1 LILLAVVSMRRV
13 IQKSILTGL
22 FSVVASLAISFSVV
36 PFLGGRVEGAGLFM
50 TIFCPLAI
58 SIPASALHFWQSEKV
73 RRAEAATREALQ
85 RLSDTYEALRLQS
98 RADGLT
104 GALTRT
110 AFMDD
115 LEVASQQG
123 VSGALLF
130 LDLDHFKAINDRYGH
145 AAGDE
150 ALRCAGRILAR
161 FQKQSN
167 SIVGRL
173 GGEEFG
179 VFQSGLTFDE
189 MLGRC
194 EQLREEI
201 EGIIL
206 HAPSGSRM
214 TISASI
220 GACHCP
226 TGFDPS
232 ECLRAAD
239 DNLYQAKALG
249 RNRVVA

>member
-1 LILLAVVSMRRV
+1 MRRV
-13 IQKSILTGL
+13 IQKSLLTGL
-22 FSVVASLAISFSVV
+22 LSVIASLALSFSVV

-58 SIPASALHFWQSEKV
+58 SVPASALHFWQSEKV

-85 RLSDTYEALRLQS
+85 KLADAYEALRRQS
-98 RADGLT
+98 RTDGLT
-104 GALTRT
+104 GVLTRT

-115 LEVASQQG
+115 LEAASHQG
-123 VSGALLF
+123 LSGALLY
-130 LDLDHFKAINDRYGH
+130 LDLDHFKAINDRNGH

-150 ALRCAGRILAR
+150 ALRCAGQILAR
-161 FQKQSN
+161 YQMHPN
-167 SIVGRL
+167 SMVGRL

-189 MLGRC
+189 MLGCC
-194 EQLREEI
+194 EELREEI
-201 EGIIL
+201 AGIIL
-206 HAPSGSRM
+206 NAPSGSRVM
-214 TISASI
+214 MSASI

-226 TGFDPS
+226 MGFDPS
-232 ECLRAAD
+232 ECLKAAD

>member
-1 LILLAVVSMRRV
+1 LLAVVSMRRV
-13 IQKSILTGL
+13 VQKSILTGL
-22 FSVVASLAISFSVV
+22 LSVVASLALSFCIV

-50 TIFCPLAI
+50 TIFCPLVI

-73 RRAEAATREALQ
+73 RRAEAATIEALQ
-85 RLSDTYEALRLQS
+85 RLADACEALRLQS
-98 RADGLT
+98 RTDGLT
-104 GALTRT
+104 GVLTRT

-123 VSGALLF
+123 LSGALLF

-150 ALRCAGRILAR
+150 ALRCAGSILAR
-161 FQKQSN
+161 YQMPSH

-179 VFQSGLTFDE
+179 VFQSGLAFDE

-194 EQLREEI
+194 EALREEI
-201 EGIIL
+201 AGIIL
-206 HAPSGSRM
+206 HATSGSRVM
-214 TISASI
+214 VSASI

-232 ECLRAAD
+232 ECLKAAD
-239 DNLYQAKALG
+239 ENLYQAKALG

>member
-1 LILLAVVSMRRV
+1 MLAVISMRRV

-22 FSVVASLAISFSVV
+22 LSVIASLALSVSIV

-58 SIPASALHFWQSEKV
+58 SLPASALHFWQSEKV
-73 RRAEAATREALQ
+73 RRADAATREALQ
-85 RLSDTYEALRLQS
+85 KLADAYEALRRQA
-98 RADGLT
+98 RTDGLT
-104 GALTRT
+104 GVLTRT

-115 LEVASQQG
+115 LEAASHQG
-123 VSGALLF
+123 LSGALLY

-161 FQKQSN
+161 YQIQYN
-167 SIVGRL
+167 PIVGRL

-201 EGIIL
+201 AGIIL
-206 HAPSGSRM
+206 HAPSGSRVTM
-214 TISASI
+214 SASI

-226 TGFDPS
+226 MGFDPS
-232 ECLRAAD
+232 ECLKAAD
-239 DNLYQAKALG
+239 VNLYQAKALG
-249 RNRVVA
+249 RNSVVA

>member
-1 LILLAVVSMRRV
+1 MVSMRRV
-13 IQKSILTGL
+13 IQKSVLTGL
-22 FSVVASLAISFSVV
+22 LSVVASLALSFSVV

-73 RRAEAATREALQ
+73 RRAEAATRDALQ
-85 RLSDTYEALRLQS
+85 RLADAYEALRLQS
-98 RADGLT
+98 RTDGLT
-104 GALTRT
+104 GVLTRT

-115 LEVASQQG
+115 LEAASQQSL
-123 VSGALLF
+123 SGALLY

-150 ALRCAGRILAR
+150 ALRCAGGILAR
-161 FQKQSN
+161 YQMQSS

-179 VFQSGLTFDE
+179 LFQIGLTFDE
-189 MLGRC
+189 MRGRC
-194 EQLREEI
+194 EKLREEI
-201 EGIIL
+201 AGIML
-206 HAPSGSRM
+206 HAPSGVGVM
-214 TISASI
+214 ISASI
-220 GACHCP
+220 GACRCP

-232 ECLRAAD
+232 ECLKAAD
-239 DNLYQAKALG
+239 ANLYQAKALG

>member
-1 LILLAVVSMRRV
+1 MRRV
-13 IQKSILTGL
+13 VQKSVLTGL
-22 FSVVASLAISFSVV
+22 LSVAASLALSFSVV

-58 SIPASALHFWQSEKV
+58 SIPASALHFSQSEKV

-85 RLSDTYEALRLQS
+85 RLGDAYEALRLQS
-98 RADGLT
+98 RTDGLT
-104 GALTRT
+104 GVLTRT

-115 LEVASQQG
+115 LGVASQQG
-123 VSGALLF
+123 LSGALLF
-130 LDLDHFKAINDRYGH
+130 LDLDHFKVINDRYGH

-150 ALRCAGRILAR
+150 ALRCVGRILAR
-161 FQKQSN
+161 YQMQSG
-167 SIVGRL
+167 SLAGRL

-179 VFQSGLTFDE
+179 LFQSGLMAEE

-194 EQLREEI
+194 EELREEI
-201 EGIIL
+201 AGIML
-206 HAPSGSRM
+206 HAPSGLRVM
-214 TISASI
+214 ISASI

-226 TGFDPS
+226 AGFDPS
-232 ECLRAAD
+232 ECLKAAD
-239 DNLYQAKALG
+239 ENLYQAKALG

>member
-1 LILLAVVSMRRV
+1 MRRV
-13 IQKSILTGL
+13 FYKSILTGL
-22 FSVVASLAISFSVV
+22 VSVAASLALSYSVV
-36 PFLGGRVEGAGLFM
+36 PFLGGRVEGAGLLM

-58 SIPASALHFWQSEKV
+58 SVPASGLHFRQSEKV
-73 RRAEAATREALQ
+73 RQAEAATREALK
-85 RLSDTYEALRLQS
+85 RLADAYETLRLQS
-98 RADGLT
+98 RTDGLT
-104 GALTRT
+104 GVLART

-123 VSGALLF
+123 MSGTLLF

-150 ALRCAGRILAR
+150 ALRCVGRILAR
-161 FQKQSN
+161 YQTQSDF
-167 SIVGRL
+167 VGRL

-201 EGIIL
+201 AGIIL
-206 HAPSGSRM
+206 HAPSGLRVM
-214 TISASI
+214 MSASI

-226 TGFDPS
+226 MGFDPS
-232 ECLRAAD
+232 ECLKAAD
-239 DNLYQAKALG
+239 ENLYQAKALG

>member
-1 LILLAVVSMRRV
+1 MVSMRRV
-13 IQKSILTGL
+13 FQKSILTGL
-22 FSVVASLAISFSVV
+22 LSVVASLVLSFSVV

-73 RRAEAATREALQ
+73 RRAEAATRDALQ
-85 RLSDTYEALRLQS
+85 RLSDAYEVLRLQS
-98 RADGLT
+98 RTDGLT
-104 GALTRT
+104 GVLNRT

-115 LEVASQQG
+115 LEVASQQR
-123 VSGALLF
+123 VFGALLY

-145 AAGDE
+145 AVGDE

-161 FQKQSN
+161 HQMLSH

-179 VFQSGLTFDE
+179 LFQIGLTFDE

-194 EQLREEI
+194 EELREEI
-201 EGIIL
+201 AGIML
-206 HAPSGSRM
+206 YAPSGSRVM
-214 TISASI
+214 ISASI

-226 TGFDPS
+226 TGFDPP
-232 ECLRAAD
+232 ECMKAAD
-239 DNLYQAKALG
+239 ENVYQAKALG

>member
-1 LILLAVVSMRRV
+1 MRRV

-22 FSVVASLAISFSVV
+22 LSVIASLALSVSIV

-58 SIPASALHFWQSEKV
+58 SLPASALHFWQSEKV
-73 RRAEAATREALQ
+73 RRADAATREALQ
-85 RLSDTYEALRLQS
+85 KLADAYEALRRQA
-98 RADGLT
+98 RTDGLT
-104 GALTRT
+104 GVLTRT

-115 LEVASQQG
+115 LEAASHQG
-123 VSGALLF
+123 LSGALLY

-161 FQKQSN
+161 YQIQYN
-167 SIVGRL
+167 PIVGRL

-194 EQLREEI
+194 EELREEI
-201 EGIIL
+201 AGIIL
-206 HAPSGSRM
+206 HAPSGSRVM
-214 TISASI
+214 MSASI
-220 GACHCP
+220 GACRCP
-226 TGFDPS
+226 PGFDPS
-232 ECLRAAD
+232 DCLKAAD
-239 DNLYQAKALG
+239 ENLYQAKALG

>member
-1 LILLAVVSMRRV
+1 MLAVVSMRRV
-13 IQKSILTGL
+13 IQKSLLTGL
-22 FSVVASLAISFSVV
+22 LSVVASLALSLCIV

-58 SIPASALHFWQSEKV
+58 SLPASALHFWQSEKV

-85 RLSDTYEALRLQS
+85 RLSDAYEALRLQS

-104 GALTRT
+104 GVLTRT

-161 FQKQSN
+161 YQMQSN

-194 EQLREEI
+194 EELREEI
-201 EGIIL
+201 AGIML
-206 HAPSGSRM
+206 YAPSGLRVM
-214 TISASI
+214 ISASI
-220 GACHCP
+220 GACHCR

-232 ECLRAAD
+232 ECLKAAD
-239 DNLYQAKALG
+239 ENLYQAKALG

>member
-1 LILLAVVSMRRV
+1 MRRV
-13 IQKSILTGL
+13 IQKSILAGL
-22 FSVVASLAISFSVV
+22 LSVVASLALSFSVV

-85 RLSDTYEALRLQS
+85 RLADAYEALRRQS
-98 RADGLT
+98 RTDGLT
-104 GALTRT
+104 GVLTRT
-110 AFMDD
+110 EFMDD
-115 LEVASQQG
+115 LEAASRQG
-123 VSGALLF
+123 LSGALLY

-145 AAGDE
+145 AAGDA

-161 FQKQSN
+161 YQMHSH
-167 SIVGRL
+167 SMVGRL

-194 EQLREEI
+194 EELREEI
-201 EGIIL
+201 AGIIL
-206 HAPSGSRM
+206 HAPSGSRVM
-214 TISASI
+214 MSASI

-226 TGFDPS
+226 MGFDPS
-232 ECLRAAD
+232 ECLKAAD

>member
-1 LILLAVVSMRRV
+1 MRRV
-13 IQKSILTGL
+13 VQKSILTGL
-22 FSVVASLAISFSVV
+22 LSVIASLALSFSIV
-36 PFLGGRVEGAGLFM
+36 PFLGGHVEGAGLIM

-85 RLSDTYEALRLQS
+85 RLADAYEALRLQS
-98 RADGLT
+98 RTDGLT
-104 GALTRT
+104 EVLTRT

-115 LEVASQQG
+115 LETASQQG
-123 VSGALLF
+123 LSGALLY
-130 LDLDHFKAINDRYGH
+130 LDLDHFKAINDRYSH

-161 FQKQSN
+161 YQTQSDF
-167 SIVGRL
+167 VGRL

-179 VFQSGLTFDE
+179 LFQSGLTFDE
-189 MLGRC
+189 MLGCC
-194 EQLREEI
+194 EDLRKEI
-201 EGIIL
+201 AGINL
-206 HAPSGSRM
+206 HAPSGSRVM
-214 TISASI
+214 ISASI

-232 ECLRAAD
+232 GCLKAAD
-239 DNLYQAKALG
+239 ENLYQAKALG

>member
-1 LILLAVVSMRRV
+1 MRRV
-13 IQKSILTGL
+13 VQKSILTGL
-22 FSVVASLAISFSVV
+22 LSVAASLALSFSVV

-73 RRAEAATREALQ
+73 RRAETATREALQ
-85 RLSDTYEALRLQS
+85 RLADAYEALRLQS
-98 RADGLT
+98 RSDGLT
-104 GALTRT
+104 GVPTRT
-110 AFMDD
+110 AFMND
-115 LEVASQQG
+115 LEAASQQG
-123 VSGALLF
+123 LSGGLLF

-145 AAGDE
+145 AMGDE
-150 ALRCAGRILAR
+150 ALRCAGRVLAR
-161 FQKQSN
+161 YQMQSH

-194 EQLREEI
+194 EELREEI
-201 EGIIL
+201 AGIML
-206 HAPSGSRM
+206 QAPSGLRVM
-214 TISASI
+214 ISASI
-220 GACHCP
+220 GACLCP

-232 ECLRAAD
+232 GCLKAAD
-239 DNLYQAKALG
+239 ENLYQAKALG

>member
-1 LILLAVVSMRRV
+1 MRRV
-13 IQKSILTGL
+13 VQKSVLTGFL
-22 FSVVASLAISFSVV
+22 SVAASLALSFSVV
-36 PFLGGRVEGAGLFM
+36 PFLGGRVEGAGPFM

-85 RLSDTYEALRLQS
+85 RLADAYEALRLQS
-98 RADGLT
+98 RTDGLT
-104 GALTRT
+104 GVLTRT

-115 LEVASQQG
+115 LEAASHQG
-123 VSGALLF
+123 LSGALLY

-150 ALRCAGRILAR
+150 ALRCVGLILAR
-161 FQKQSN
+161 YLMPSH

-179 VFQSGLTFDE
+179 VFQSGLMFDE
-189 MLGRC
+189 MLGHC

-201 EGIIL
+201 AGIIL
-206 HAPSGSRM
+206 HAPSGSRVM
-214 TISASI
+214 MSASI

-226 TGFDPS
+226 RGFDS
-232 ECLRAAD
+232 SDCLKAAD
-239 DNLYQAKALG
+239 ENLYQAKALG

>member
-1 LILLAVVSMRRV
+1 MRCV
-13 IQKSILTGL
+13 FYKSILTGL
-22 FSVVASLAISFSVV
+22 VSVAASLALSYSVV
-36 PFLGGRVEGAGLFM
+36 PFLGGRVEGAGLLM

-58 SIPASALHFWQSEKV
+58 SIPASALHFRQSEKV
-73 RRAEAATREALQ
+73 RQAEAATREALKK
-85 RLSDTYEALRLQS
+85 LADAYETLRLQS
-98 RADGLT
+98 RTDGLT
-104 GALTRT
+104 GVLART

-123 VSGALLF
+123 MAGALLF
-130 LDLDHFKAINDRYGH
+130 LDLDHFKVINDRYGH

-161 FQKQSN
+161 YQTQSDF
-167 SIVGRL
+167 VGRL

-201 EGIIL
+201 AGIIL
-206 HAPSGSRM
+206 HAPSGLRVM
-214 TISASI
+214 MSASI

-226 TGFDPS
+226 MGFDPS
-232 ECLRAAD
+232 ECLKAAD
-239 DNLYQAKALG
+239 ENLYQAKALG

>member
-1 LILLAVVSMRRV
+1 MRRV
-13 IQKSILTGL
+13 FQKSILTGL
-22 FSVVASLAISFSVV
+22 LSVVASLVLSFSVV

-73 RRAEAATREALQ
+73 RRAEAATRDALQ
-85 RLSDTYEALRLQS
+85 RLSDAYEVLRLQS
-98 RADGLT
+98 RTDGLT
-104 GALTRT
+104 GVLNRT

-115 LEVASQQG
+115 LEVASQQR
-123 VSGALLF
+123 VFGALLY

-145 AAGDE
+145 AVGDE

-161 FQKQSN
+161 HQMLSH

-179 VFQSGLTFDE
+179 LFQIGLTFDE

-194 EQLREEI
+194 EELREEI
-201 EGIIL
+201 AGIML
-206 HAPSGSRM
+206 YAPSGSRVM
-214 TISASI
+214 ISASI

-226 TGFDPS
+226 TGFDPP
-232 ECLRAAD
+232 ECMKAAD
-239 DNLYQAKALG
+239 ENVYQAKALG